1 MRQRSVT
8 DVSCEKYWRRES
20 FFNKRKYSAAK
31 KYSNPFPAACK
42 CLFLFNFNIGTEIFT
57 TVKGTRGILTLCK
70 HFLKKQLSV
79 KTNKVTETL
88 INYLEDFKNMFV
100 IMLLYIK
107 RSS

>member
-42 CLFLFNFNIGTEIFT
+42 CLFLFNFNIGTEKQNFYYSLGN
-57 TVKGTRGILTLCK
+57 KGK
-70 HFLKKQLSV
+70 FDV
-79 KTNKVTETL
+79 
-88 INYLEDFKNMFV
+88 M
-100 IMLLYIK
+100 
-107 RSS
+107 